1 MKEDSKTGWTPE
13 QYKQLQSRLDKMYR
27 NKALNK
33 GFSQKNIDMLE
44 AMGLK
49 PSTAQNVLTGRDL
62 NLRGKELTDKLSA
75 PKRSWDNFDPP
86 TGTHYPGSYDEN
98 DYYTGTL
105 SFEDQVA
112 RNKAKLESM
121 GFEEATGGIMD
132 NYNYNNMKMME
143 VANNPALSRY
153 RQRQEFAPTKFH
165 DPWAGPKFQ
174 QVGVNEDQMAT
185 IDQMAGMYNRIENPG
200 YKLNTEQQQN
210 IFDAAKQQDTKE
222 KEKVFGFI
230 PGTGQEADPM
240 TEQEYKDYLVSKGY
254 I

>member
-1 MKEDSKTGWTPE
+1 
-13 QYKQLQSRLDKMYR
+13 MYR

-165 DPWAGPKFQ
+165 DPWAGPQIQ
-174 QVGVNEDQMAT
+174 QVDVNDKQKT
-185 IDQMAGMYNRIENPG
+185 IINNQMYN
-200 YKLNTEQQQN
+200 LNSGTKTVKEVY
-210 IFDAAKQQDTKE
+210 DAAKTFDSKW
-222 KEKVFGFI
+222 FG
-230 PGTGQEADPM
+230 EPM
-240 TEQEYKDYLVSKGY
+240 TPKEFNEHIKSKGWTGELLDESEST
-254 I
+254 